1 MDMKLLWLFI
11 ILNIVNVVLQTVKSI
26 ATIKC
31 GKTVASLINAVAY
44 GLYTVVVVY
53 TVCDL
58 DLWVKVAV
66 VALANFVGVY
76 VVKLIEEKAR
86 KDKIWLVK
94 MTVPTEHAER
104 AKYFLE
110 QANIPFT
117 YYDLNKYF
125 VFDTFCETQA
135 ETATATK
142 ICSTCCGKP
151 LQLKISWVY
160 KPNLFFK
167 YSQSITSKSV
177 YGISI
182 KQMFYF
188 LQYSFFI
195 LSCSCGVFSQLPC
208 KTSGLQC

>member
-86 KDKIWLVK
+86 KDKLWKVEC
-94 MTVPTEHAER
+94 TVPAEWSNKVMLTMDTEIPSIPYNYINIG
-104 AKYFLE
+104 KYYIFNFYCETQTQSKALKDYFE
-110 QANIPFT
+110 LTNVPI
-117 YYDLNKYF
+117 KYF
-125 VFDTFCETQA
+125 VSE
-135 ETATATK
+135 
-142 ICSTCCGKP
+142 
-151 LQLKISWVY
+151 
-160 KPNLFFK
+160 
-167 YSQSITSKSV
+167 SKT
-177 YGISI
+177 
-182 KQMFYF
+182 
-188 LQYSFFI
+188 L
-195 LSCSCGVFSQLPC
+195 
-208 KTSGLQC
+208 